1 MRWLYIQL
9 CALVFAFPALAG
21 EVTIPVKH
29 LSDQNLTQNYT
40 KAMVTDLAG
49 YITPAGLKPI
59 KSQMTMKLG
68 PGISSIIDGRSYLKV
83 PTSVTATIKGEKS
96 TLESY
101 TLYDQATFNP
111 VKSFQPDGEITV
123 YREVKAHPEFLK
135 VGELALLSKSET
147 FNPGKQKIP
156 IYKTTTLLSLVRVQG
171 EADLFEF
178 CETDYEYRGSSRPI
192 KADSELSSCLLIN
205 AKGEVQGYAVLIAE
219 PSSRSTYVGG
229 LRIE

>member
-1 MRWLYIQL
+1 MKFFYLPL
-9 CALVFAFPALAG
+9 LSLFFAYPALAD

-29 LSDQNLTQNYT
+29 LSDQNLTRNFT
-40 KAMVTDLAG
+40 KAMVTELSG
-49 YITPAGLKPI
+49 YITPAGLKPL
-59 KSQMTMKLG
+59 KSQMTTKLG
-68 PGISSIIDGRSYLKV
+68 PGINVTVDGKSYLRV

-96 TLESY
+96 SLESY

-147 FNPGKQKIP
+147 FNPGKQQIP
-156 IYKTTTLLSLVRVQG
+156 IYKTTTLLSLVPVQG
-171 EADLFEF
+171 DADLFEF
-178 CETDYEYRGSSRPI
+178 CETDYEYRGSSRSK

-205 AKGEVQGYAVLIAE
+205 AKGEVQGYAVLILE
-219 PSSRSTYVGG
+219 PTSRSTYVGN
-229 LRIE
+229 LKIE

>member
-1 MRWLYIQL
+1 MRCLYIQL
-9 CALVFAFPALAG
+9 CASVCAFPAFAG

-59 KSQMTMKLG
+59 KSQMTTKLG
-68 PGISSIIDGRSYLKV
+68 PGISIIIDGRSYLKV
-83 PTSVTATIKGEKS
+83 PTNVVATIKGEKS
-96 TLESY
+96 SLESY
-101 TLYDQATFNP
+101 TLFDPETFRP

-123 YREVKAHPEFLK
+123 YREVKAHPDSLK
-135 VGELALLSKSET
+135 VGEFALLYKSET
-147 FNPGKQKIP
+147 FNGGKQKSP

-178 CETDYEYRGSSRPI
+178 CETDYEYRGSSRSK

-219 PSSRSTYVGG
+219 PSSRSTYVGS